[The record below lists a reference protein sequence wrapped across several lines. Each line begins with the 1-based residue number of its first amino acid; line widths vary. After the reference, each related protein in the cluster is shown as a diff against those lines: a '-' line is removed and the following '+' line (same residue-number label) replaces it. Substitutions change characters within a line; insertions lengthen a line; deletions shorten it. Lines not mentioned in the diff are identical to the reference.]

1 MTLAEYAEIRDRCQ
15 RAGSENNPMKIS
27 IWGGVE
33 VTGYELEPLKSSLL
47 FVTTVAPVADDA
59 EAQPAPRVQPQE
71 FSAIPIA
78 SIIKIEITAPV

>member
-47 FVTTVAPVADDA
+47 FITTVAPVADP
-59 EAQPAPRVQPQE
+59 QPTVAPQE
-71 FSAIPIA
+71 FVAIPIA

>member
-33 VTGYELEPLKSSLL
+33 ITGYELEPLKSSLL
-47 FVTTVAPVADDA
+47 FVTDVAPA
-59 EAQPAPRVQPQE
+59 AQPAAPRAQPQE

-78 SIIKIEITAPV
+78 SIIKIEITTPV